1 MPKAKENSEPNALFY
16 FIQFML
22 RFKDLIRL
30 NGMKQ
35 RKKQKVKT
43 IGWLDAGK
51 EELYACIQ
59 RDT

>member
-22 RFKDLIRL
+22 RCKDLIRL